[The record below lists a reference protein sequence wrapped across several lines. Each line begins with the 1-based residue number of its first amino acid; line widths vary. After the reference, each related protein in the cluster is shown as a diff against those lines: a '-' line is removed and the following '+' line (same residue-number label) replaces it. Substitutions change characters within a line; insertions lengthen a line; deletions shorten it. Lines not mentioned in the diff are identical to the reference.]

1 MSIQAILYGRGNE
14 VVTISPAA
22 PAAEAAEMLA
32 AHNVAALAVVE
43 AGAILGFVSGH
54 EIIQAWSRHHRDLS
68 AVTVMDIM
76 DPGVVSVS
84 PDDSLKRVMTLFV
97 RHSIRH
103 VAVLRDGKLVGLISA
118 ADVARQ
124 LIEDFGLKA
133 PLGAPAV
140 LQIGGGAWPSMAPP
154 RFKSAPFFRSPKQHQ
169 AIRTEAHVETGSGAW
184 IA

>member
-1 MSIQAILYGRGNE
+1 MSIQAILYARGNE
-14 VVTISPAA
+14 VVTISPGA

-32 AHNVAALAVVE
+32 VHNIAALAVVE

-54 EIIQAWSRHHRDLS
+54 EIIQAWSRHHHDLS
-68 AVTVMDIM
+68 AVTVRDIL

-97 RHSIRH
+97 RHPIRH

-133 PLGAPAV
+133 PSSAAAV
-140 LQIGGGAWPSMAPP
+140 LQIGGGAWPSVAPP
-154 RFKSAPFFRSPKQHQ
+154 RFKSAPFFHSLKQHQ
-169 AIRTEAHVETGSGAW
+169 PIRTEAHVETRL
-184 IA
+184 